1 MWSFMYF
8 IKHLF
13 KVLVVLLSLVLVSCS
28 VKPPEEKEI
37 KKGKNKIEIV
47 FEGVIYPSRS
57 FKIVSPISAR
67 IERVYK
73 HNGDRVKKGDK
84 IIKFDMKSLEIEYKK
99 ALINYK
105 IARIK
110 AETLG
115 FGAFTARDR
124 VILNNAKERLLK
136 TYNLYKMGYVSLSEL
151 KKAEDRYESILDT
164 VLAKERNY
172 KTLLLERKK
181 REKEAEEN
189 VKKAYL
195 GLKKIEN
202 ELRFEYIKSP
212 MSGFLV
218 NLKVNQGDF
227 VGQNDILGEVINIDK
242 VKLKG
247 AFFPGTYRFL
257 HIGMIGRVQC
267 ITTPAYNG
275 VGAIEEI
282 SPVVDPTTGR
292 MSLYMILKNK
302 NYILQPGTKCLITF
316 TFKKKDVEAMGI
328 EVQSKK
334 IYIRSKIKSHEIK

>member
-1 MWSFMYF
+1 MSRGLIKFISFF
-8 IKHLF
+8 LLF
-13 KVLVVLLSLVLVSCS
+13 VLVSCS

-37 KKGKNKIEIV
+37 KKAKNKIEIV
-47 FEGVIYPSRS
+47 FEGVIYPSKS
-57 FKIVSPISAR
+57 FKIVSPVSAR
-67 IERVYK
+67 IEKLYK
-73 HNGDRVKKGDK
+73 HNGDRVKKGDR
-84 IIKFDMKSLEIEYKK
+84 IIKFDMKSLEIEYRK
-99 ALINYK
+99 ALIDYK

-115 FGAFTARDR
+115 LGGFATQDR
-124 VILNNAKERLLK
+124 VILNNAKDRLLK
-136 TYNLYKMGYVSLSEL
+136 TYNLYKHGFVSLSEL
-151 KKAEDRYESILDT
+151 KKAEDWYESILDR
-164 VLAKERNY
+164 VLTNERNY
-172 KTLLLERKK
+172 KALLLERKK

-227 VGQNDILGEVINIDK
+227 VGRNDVLGEVINIDK

-257 HIGMIGRVQC
+257 HVGMIGKVQC
-267 ITTPAYNG
+267 LTTPAYTG
-275 VGAIEEI
+275 IGAIEEI

-292 MSLYMILKNK
+292 MSLYMTLKNK

-316 TFKKKDVEAMGI
+316 TFKRKDVEAMGI

-334 IYIRSKIKSHEIK
+334 IYIRSQIKSHEIK